1 MEEVKKLCIFPDDYG
16 MSRRC
21 FSSCVILHPKIIHKL
36 LSGELDLSWDSCRRS
51 FPDSRAEQEKVF
63 LKSR

>member
-21 FSSCVILHPKIIHKL
+21 FSSCVILQNELSAYLTSAEWERVLKNRSKAKNLKIL
-36 LSGELDLSWDSCRRS
+36 
-51 FPDSRAEQEKVF
+51 FPTVFCSRP
-63 LKSR
+63 